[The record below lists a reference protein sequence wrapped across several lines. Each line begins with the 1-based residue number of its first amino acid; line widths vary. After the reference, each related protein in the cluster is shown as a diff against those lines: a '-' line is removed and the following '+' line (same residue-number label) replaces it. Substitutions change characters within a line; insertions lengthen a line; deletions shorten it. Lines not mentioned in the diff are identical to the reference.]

1 MRQSVAPTRASHA
14 ASSINPQAPNP
25 ASLSRL
31 QEKKKEFEAVA
42 ALEKASAA
50 FVKRIEGLGDDCDVM
65 ADAGL
70 GQSCSPLSTSSSNL
84 SKPLFSSWTSAG
96 TMAKYVSNIELIW

>member
-1 MRQSVAPTRASHA
+1 MRPSIAPNRASHA
-14 ASSINPQAPNP
+14 ASSAIPHPPNP
-25 ASLSRL
+25 AAVARL

-42 ALEKASAA
+42 ALEKASAM

-70 GQSCSPLSTSSSNL
+70 GNYYFDIILPLD
-84 SKPLFSSWTSAG
+84 
-96 TMAKYVSNIELIW
+96 

>member
-1 MRQSVAPTRASHA
+1 MHPMRQSVAPTRASHA
-14 ASSINPQAPNP
+14 ASSINSQPPNP
-25 ASLSRL
+25 AALARL

-42 ALEKASAA
+42 ALEKASAT

-70 GQSCSPLSTSSSNL
+70 GGRYTCIIV
-84 SKPLFSSWTSAG
+84 KCFI
-96 TMAKYVSNIELIW
+96 Y